1 MSKIKSL
8 PALKKI
14 VTQLKKQKKRIV
26 FTNGCFDFIHPGH
39 VKILRQAK
47 SKGDILIVGLNADS
61 SVKKIKGPRRPI
73 MNEKARAEVLA
84 ALEMVDYVVLF
95 KEPTPYNLIQKL
107 KPHILIKGA
116 DWSKGKIVGADLVK
130 KVCTIKLFPGHSTTK
145 IIAKIKKYG

>member
-8 PALKKI
+8 PALRKI
-14 VTQLKKQKKRIV
+14 ITQLKKQKKRIV

-47 SKGDILIVGLNADS
+47 NKGDILIVGLNADS
-61 SVKKIKGPRRPI
+61 SVKKIKGSQRPI

-84 ALEMVDYVVLF
+84 ALETVDYVVLF

-107 KPHILIKGA
+107 KPHILVKGA

-130 KVCTIKLFPGHSTTK
+130 KVCTIKLSPGHSTTN